1 MSLDLSN
8 LKAELDAL
16 LSDATSVVDAADK
29 FADAASRYAYLIPGV
44 GPEVSTIVKVLDEL
58 DKALHA
64 AKNLLA

>member
-8 LKAELDAL
+8 LKSELDSL
-16 LSDATSVVDAADK
+16 LNDATSVVDAADK

>member
-29 FADAASRYAYLIPGV
+29 FADAASRYAQFIPGI
-44 GPEVSTIVKVLDEL
+44 GPDLAVIVKVLDEL
-58 DKALHA
+58 DKALHE
-64 AKNLLA
+64 AKNLLG